1 MFFQQEPDYYRPL
14 TYLETAPRYFPRND
28 PDFRKEKNLLAG
40 KGQSIASLGHL
51 ESAYRTDF
59 YNTKDDENRLTDGIL
74 AQQPTYTDPAWFR
87 FTHGMGR
94 TILFDLGAVCAV
106 SEFVIRLLKE
116 RVTGVSLPRK
126 VQFSV
131 SENGVD
137 FECVANLTGIRSTH
151 DADIVQVRAKV
162 EPAVRARFVRV
173 YFPVTAHVYVDQIEA
188 IGTKCAD
195 NARPVV
201 PDAPETVLRPDRY
214 CTAAELGGA
223 KDVLLAYF
231 CHENKAPL
239 DKSAFKPFVGYLDK
253 NGKAKDTLFDGYLFL
268 PFVAFLY
275 DHSRKKPLNKEK
287 WQYYMDQQFLDGKNL
302 DALEEAAAEVADELG
317 KPDLKLKIFFSILY
331 PVPDQHVFGVIGGK
345 PRDFRRLEDRIAALE
360 WLVDEQEERF
370 RAKGYRHLEL
380 AGYYWFTEEIDYED
394 EQLLEMIRSITDR
407 IRKKGLIT
415 TWIPYYGASGY
426 DDWRNLG
433 FDMACYQPNYA
444 FRKDIPEQRLF
455 DAARTAKELGMCI
468 ELEVGGT
475 EKWNVEHT
483 RNYYAAGAVTGFM
496 KDAAHMYYQ
505 DGMPGCFHAAYLS
518 EDPFLHSMYDDTYR
532 FIKGTYPADG
542 FALPQEEAEGG
553 QAAEN

>member
-14 TYLETAPRYFPRND
+14 TYLETTPRYFPRND

-116 RVTGVSLPRK
+116 RVTGVSLPRR

-173 YFPVTAHVYVDQIEA
+173 SFPVAAHAYVDQIEA
-188 IGTKCAD
+188 IGKKDVTG
-195 NARPVV
+195 ARPVE
-201 PDAPETVLRPDRY
+201 PDEEDVTNLPNRY

-231 CHENKAPL
+231 CHEERAPL
-239 DKSAFKPFVGYLDK
+239 DKSAFKPFVGYLDE

-275 DHSRKKPLNKEK
+275 EKSRKKPLNKEK

-317 KPDLKLKIFFSILY
+317 MPDLKLKIFFSILY
-331 PVPDQHVFGVIGGK
+331 PVPEQHAFGSVGGK
-345 PRDFRRLEDRIAALE
+345 ERDFRVLEDRIAALD
-360 WLVDEQEERF
+360 WLVDEQETRF
-370 RAKGYRHLEL
+370 RAKDYRHLEL

-394 EQLLEMIRSITDR
+394 DQLLAMIRSITDR
-407 IRKKGLIT
+407 IRGKGLIT

-444 FRKDIPEQRLF
+444 FRQDIPEQRLF
-455 DAARTAKELGMCI
+455 DAAKTAKELGMCI

-475 EKWNVEHT
+475 ARWNVEHT

-496 KDAAHMYYQ
+496 KEAAHMYYQ
-505 DGMPGCFHAAYLS
+505 DGLPGCFHAAYLS
-518 EDPFLHSMYDDTYR
+518 KDPFLHSMYDDTYR
-532 FIKGTYPADG
+532 FIKGTYPEDG
-542 FALPQEEAEGG
+542 FARPETGEERP
-553 QAAEN
+553 AAEA